1 MNYKMLIDAFGG
13 RSFLAH
19 EMGVTDQ
26 MVSLWSTR
34 GLPKSYRRRM
44 DLITIIRASDLDDGL
59 KTDVL
64 KFVMDPAN

>member
-1 MNYKMLIDAFGG
+1 MNYRMLIDAFGG

-19 EMGVTDQ
+19 ELGVTDQ

-44 DLITIIRASDLDDGL
+44 DLISIIEASDLDDAL
-59 KTDVL
+59 KADVL
-64 KFVMDPAN
+64 KFVIDPAN